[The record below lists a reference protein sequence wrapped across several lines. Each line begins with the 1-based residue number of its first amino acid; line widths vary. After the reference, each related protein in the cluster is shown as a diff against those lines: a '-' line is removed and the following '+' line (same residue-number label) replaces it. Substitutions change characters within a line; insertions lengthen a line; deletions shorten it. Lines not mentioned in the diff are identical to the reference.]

1 MEVFNM
7 DVETV
12 LLWVTVIIGILVC
25 GNLVVKM
32 LASSLYL
39 ALFRVTL

>member
-1 MEVFNM
+1 MEVFNT

-12 LLWVTVIIGILVC
+12 LLCVTVIIGILVC